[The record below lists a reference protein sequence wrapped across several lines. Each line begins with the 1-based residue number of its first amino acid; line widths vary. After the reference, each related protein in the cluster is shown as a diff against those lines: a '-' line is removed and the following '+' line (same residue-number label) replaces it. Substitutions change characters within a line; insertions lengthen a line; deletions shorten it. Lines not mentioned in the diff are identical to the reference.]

1 MPTVRRL
8 VQDIIH
14 MYAYVFIQDAS
25 GFKLQIVRS
34 MVPQKVGRRRV
45 GRYFRNDKLEL
56 SDELGG

>member
-1 MPTVRRL
+1 
-8 VQDIIH
+8 